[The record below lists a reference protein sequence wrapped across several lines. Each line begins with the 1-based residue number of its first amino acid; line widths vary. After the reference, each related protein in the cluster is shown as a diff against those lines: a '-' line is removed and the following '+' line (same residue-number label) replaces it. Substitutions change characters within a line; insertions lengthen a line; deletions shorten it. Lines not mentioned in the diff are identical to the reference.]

1 MLKNE
6 GERLKKAVVCSPKVE
21 YFNVDDLNAH
31 NFQEFPNKENSIAQH
46 SELRS
51 VIQGFGAEVID
62 APELLGHP
70 NSVFTRDTAIC
81 TPEGYIKVYLGL
93 ETRQGEEEWM
103 ALQLDALG
111 EPSRGAIDPPGWVE
125 GGDVVLA
132 GSVAFIGLSI
142 RTNKAGILQ
151 LSQFLKKMGYD
162 VRIIPLPEEILH
174 LDKVLMTVRPDVL
187 LYCDQ
192 YVNPAMLVGFDTIE
206 MSFGGDSTANVIC
219 LGDGEVI
226 VNRSNREAIDK
237 LTQLDFTVHD
247 LDLSE
252 FAKGTGGPN
261 CLIMPVDRR

>member
-6 GERLKKAVVCSPKVE
+6 GERVKKVVVCSPKVE
-21 YFNVDDLNAH
+21 YFNVDDLKAH
-31 NFQEFPNKENSIAQH
+31 NFQELPDREKSIAQH
-46 SELRS
+46 EEMRL
-51 VIQGFGAEVID
+51 VLEGFGADVID
-62 APELLGHP
+62 IPELLGHP
-70 NSVFTRDTAIC
+70 NSVFTRDTAIS
-81 TPEGYIKVYLGL
+81 TPEGYIKVNLGL

-103 ALQLDALG
+103 AQQLDILG
-111 EPSRGAIDPPGWVE
+111 EPCVGGIDPPGWVE

-142 RTNKAGILQ
+142 RTNKVGIIQ
-151 LSQFLKKMGYD
+151 LSSFLKKMDFD
-162 VRIIPLPEEILH
+162 VRIIPLPETILH

-192 YVNPAMLVGFDTIE
+192 YVNPAMLIGFDTIK
-206 MSFGGDSTANVIC
+206 MSFGGDSTANIIC

-226 VNRSNREAIDK
+226 INRSNQEAIDM
-237 LTQLDFTVHD
+237 LTQQGFTVHD

-261 CLIMPVDRR
+261 CLIMPVSRS